1 MRRDLRHADVVD
13 VAVEVAFRAT
23 ILLWA
28 AFEVSLSVRERRRG
42 QGGTGRDRG
51 TRLLIAVLIP
61 VAPLLT
67 VLTAALVPVPGTT
80 ANNAVIVVGTL
91 LMWLGLAI
99 RAWAVAT
106 LGRAF
111 RTTVEVDSD
120 QPVVTSGPYRRVRHP
135 SYTGLL
141 LVLAGLGL
149 CLGNWFGLVIC
160 TVLPGLAVLRRIRI
174 EEAELARVLGEP
186 YREYRLRT
194 KRLVPG
200 LW

>member
-1 MRRDLRHADVVD
+1 VRRDLRHADLVD
-13 VAVEVAFRAT
+13 LTVAVVFRAT
-23 ILLWA
+23 ILIWA
-28 AFEVSLSVRERRRG
+28 AFEVSLSVRDRRRG

-51 TRLLIAVLIP
+51 TRLLISLLIP
-61 VAPLLT
+61 VAALLAA
-67 VLTAALVPVPGTT
+67 LTAAKVPAPWT
-80 ANNAVIVVGTL
+80 AVGNAVIVAGTA
-91 LMWLGLAI
+91 LMWLGLAV

-111 RTTVEVDSD
+111 RTTVEVDTD
-120 QPVVTSGPYRRVRHP
+120 QTVVTRGPYRRVRHP

-141 LVLAGLGL
+141 LTLAGIGL
-149 CLGNWFGLVIC
+149 CLDSWLGLLIC
-160 TVLPGLAVLRRIRI
+160 TVVPGVAVLHRIRV

-186 YREYRLRT
+186 YRDYRQHT